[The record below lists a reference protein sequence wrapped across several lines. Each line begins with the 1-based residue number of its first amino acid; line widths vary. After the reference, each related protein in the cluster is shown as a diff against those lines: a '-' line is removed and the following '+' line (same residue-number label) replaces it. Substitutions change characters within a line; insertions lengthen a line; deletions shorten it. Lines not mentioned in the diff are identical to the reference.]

1 MVQNVVNEKPT
12 SEVILKV
19 PIFASKEDI
28 LHDDENAGKTCLGRT
43 WPEFRPFQILHK
55 NTDLARFHQGWS
67 GCHQFVQSKIILIS
81 YGRIMPGTVRS
92 SPEKRLRL
100 SLLVRH

>member
-1 MVQNVVNEKPT
+1 MLREDMARISAIPNP
-12 SEVILKV
+12 SETQIWRDSIKVGLAVIN
-19 PIFASKEDI
+19 SYE
-28 LHDDENAGKTCLGRT
+28 
-43 WPEFRPFQILHK
+43 
-55 NTDLARFHQGWS
+55 
-67 GCHQFVQSKIILIS
+67 SKILLIS